1 MQRVAGSVLARTKA
15 GASGRDPPG
24 MAAEVSAPAL
34 AARRFATIAVMVATA
49 MQAAD
54 TTIVNVALPRL
65 QHDLGGG
72 LSLGAWVMTSYLCA
86 TAIVAPLTG
95 WLRRRFGT
103 RRLFVVSIAVFVA
116 ASLLCSVA
124 PSAAAIILF
133 RILQGFGGGVIHPL
147 GQAMLLDV
155 YPQHR
160 HGRILAILGA
170 VVMLGP
176 VSGPALGGII
186 TDLASWRWVFAINLP
201 LGALAIWGIRRVA
214 FADLK
219 AAPDQPID
227 FIGILLLI
235 TGVGILQ
242 LWLERTV
249 SVAWLQS
256 PELFTEAAIVVI
268 AFVLMAV
275 RARRLGSTIL
285 RFEVLKDLNFALA
298 ASYNFLMSAVLFTTI
313 VFLPAIAE
321 GPLGYGATMAGLTI
335 VPRGALMIAAML
347 LVGQMSG
354 RIDYRILLATGW
366 LLMAAGLLLLSAIP
380 PVDGAIWIIAGSTL
394 QAIGGGMLFTPLITL
409 GLSTLAP
416 ELRTDATGLYSLLRQ
431 VGSASGL
438 ALMTGLLQV
447 RIQAHLPELPAGTG
461 GQAAALPQHLIED
474 ATLQA
479 YAECFRVMVLA
490 SVAAM
495 PGVVLFRIRPA
506 AVAVEQAAAQSPSPL
521 LRAD

>member
-1 MQRVAGSVLARTKA
+1 MAEF
-15 GASGRDPPG
+15 PG
-24 MAAEVSAPAL
+24 PAL
-34 AARRFATIAVMVATA
+34 AARRFATLAVMVATA

-86 TAIVAPLTG
+86 TAVVAPLTG

-103 RRLFVVSIAVFVA
+103 RRLFAVSITVFVA
-116 ASLLCSVA
+116 ASLLCSFA

-133 RILQGFGGGVIHPL
+133 RILQGLGGGVIHPL

-201 LGALAIWGIRRVA
+201 LGALAIWGIVRLSLGEA
-214 FADLK
+214 K
-219 AAPDQPID
+219 PAPDQPID

-235 TGVGILQ
+235 TSVGVLQ

-256 PELFTEAAIVVI
+256 PELFAEAAIVVI
-268 AFVLMAV
+268 AFMLMAV

-285 RFEVLKDLNFALA
+285 RLDVLKDLNFALA
-298 ASYNFLMSAVLFTTI
+298 AFYNFILSALLFTTI
-313 VFLPAIAE
+313 VFLPAIAQ
-321 GPLGYGATMAGLTI
+321 GPLGYDATMAGLTI
-335 VPRGALMIAAML
+335 VPRGALMIVAML
-347 LVGQMSG
+347 LVGQMIG
-354 RIDYRILLATGW
+354 TGNYRIVLATGW
-366 LLMAAGLLLLSAIP
+366 LLVAAGMMLLSEIP

-409 GLSTLAP
+409 GLSTLPP

-438 ALMTGLLQV
+438 ALMTSLLQV
-447 RIQAHLPELPAGTG
+447 RIQAHLPALPAGAA
-461 GQAAALPQHLIED
+461 GQAAPLPHSLIEQ
-474 ATLQA
+474 ATLHA

-490 SVAAM
+490 AVAVM

-506 AVAVEQAAAQSPSPL
+506 ADPIEQTVKPAAE
-521 LRAD
+521 

>member
-1 MQRVAGSVLARTKA
+1 
-15 GASGRDPPG
+15 
-24 MAAEVSAPAL
+24 MAAENSAPAV
-34 AARRFATIAVMVATA
+34 AARRFATLAVMLATA

-86 TAIVAPLTG
+86 TAVVAPLTG

-133 RILQGFGGGVIHPL
+133 RILQGVGGGVIHPL

-214 FADLK
+214 FADVK
-219 AAPDQPID
+219 ASPDQPID

-235 TGVGILQ
+235 VGVGILQ

-256 PELFTEAAIVVI
+256 PELFAEAAIVAI
-268 AFVLMAV
+268 AFALMAV
-275 RARRLGSTIL
+275 RTRRLGSTIL

-298 ASYNFLMSAVLFTTI
+298 AAYNFLMSAVLFTTI
-313 VFLPAIAE
+313 VFLPAVAQ
-321 GPLGYGATMAGLTI
+321 GPLGYGATIAGLTI
-335 VPRGALMIAAML
+335 VPRGALMIVAML

-354 RIDYRILLATGW
+354 RVDYRILLATGW
-366 LLMAAGLLLLSAIP
+366 LLMAAGLVLLSAIP
-380 PVDGAIWIIAGSTL
+380 QVDGAIWIIAGSTL
-394 QAIGGGMLFTPLITL
+394 QAIGGGMLFAPLITL
-409 GLSTLAP
+409 GLSTLPP

-447 RIQAHLPELPAGTG
+447 RIQAHLPALPPGPAEH
-461 GQAAALPQHLIED
+461 AAALPQSLIDD
-474 ATLQA
+474 ATLRA
-479 YAECFRVMVLA
+479 YSDCFRVMVLA
-490 SVAAM
+490 AVAAM

-506 AVAVEQAAAQSPSPL
+506 EIPVAPSVGQAAEQNPSPL
-521 LRAD
+521 LRVD

>member
-1 MQRVAGSVLARTKA
+1 
-15 GASGRDPPG
+15 
-24 MAAEVSAPAL
+24 MAVEGSAPAL

-65 QHDLGGG
+65 QQDLGGG
-72 LSLGAWVMTSYLCA
+72 VSLGAWVMTSYLCA
-86 TAIVAPLTG
+86 TAVVAPLTG

-103 RRLFVVSIAVFVA
+103 RRLFTISINVFVA

-124 PSAAAIILF
+124 PSAAAMILF
-133 RILQGFGGGVIHPL
+133 RILQGLGGGIIHPL

-214 FADLK
+214 FADVK

-256 PELFTEAAIVVI
+256 PELFTEAAIIVI

-298 ASYNFLMSAVLFTTI
+298 ASYNFVMSAVLFTTI

-354 RIDYRILLATGW
+354 RVDYRILLATGW
-366 LLMAAGLLLLSAIP
+366 LLMAAGLVLLSAIP
-380 PVDGAIWIIAGSTL
+380 RVDGAIWIIAGSIL
-394 QAIGGGMLFTPLITL
+394 QAIGGGMLFAPLITL

-416 ELRTDATGLYSLLRQ
+416 ELRTDATRAYRLLRQ

-447 RIQAHLPELPAGTG
+447 RIQAHLPELPAGAG
-461 GQAAALPQHLIED
+461 GQAAALPQHLSED

-506 AVAVEQAAAQSPSPL
+506 AVAVEQAAEQSPSPL

>member
-1 MQRVAGSVLARTKA
+1 MAG
-15 GASGRDPPG
+15 
-24 MAAEVSAPAL
+24 EVSAPAL

-72 LSLGAWVMTSYLCA
+72 VSLGAWVMMSYLCA
-86 TAIVAPLTG
+86 TAVVAPMTG

-103 RRLFVVSIAVFVA
+103 RRLFGVSIAVFVA
-116 ASLLCSVA
+116 ASLLCSLA

-133 RILQGFGGGVIHPL
+133 RILQGLGGGVIHPL

-170 VVMLGP
+170 TVMLGP
-176 VSGPALGGII
+176 VSGPALGGVI
-186 TDLASWRWVFAINLP
+186 TDLASWRWAFAINLP
-201 LGALAIWGIRRVA
+201 LGALAIWGIRRLS
-214 FADLK
+214 FNELK
-219 AAPDQPID
+219 PAPDQPID

-235 TGVGILQ
+235 VGIGTLQ

-249 SVAWLQS
+249 SLAWLQS
-256 PELFTEAAIVVI
+256 PELFTEAAIVAI
-268 AFVLMAV
+268 AFMLMAV

-285 RFEVLKDLNFALA
+285 RLEVLKDPNFALA
-298 ASYNFLMSAVLFTTI
+298 ALYNFVMSALLFTSI
-313 VFLPAIAE
+313 VFLPAIAQ
-321 GPLGYGATMAGLTI
+321 GPLGYDATMAGLTI
-335 VPRGALMIAAML
+335 VPRGALMIVAML

-354 RIDYRILLATGW
+354 KVDYRILLATGW

-380 PVDGAIWIIAGSTL
+380 RVDGAIWIIAGSTL

-447 RIQAHLPELPAGTG
+447 RIQAHLPELPAGTTG
-461 GQAAALPQHLIED
+461 PAAALPQHLIDE

-506 AVAVEQAAAQSPSPL
+506 AAPVEPDAEQSSSPL
-521 LRAD
+521 VRVE

>member
-1 MQRVAGSVLARTKA
+1 
-15 GASGRDPPG
+15 
-24 MAAEVSAPAL
+24 MAVEGPAPA

-86 TAIVAPLTG
+86 TAVVAPLTG

-103 RRLFVVSIAVFVA
+103 RRLFAVSITVFVA
-116 ASLLCSVA
+116 ASLLCSFA

-133 RILQGFGGGVIHPL
+133 RILQGLGGGVIHPL

-201 LGALAIWGIRRVA
+201 LGALAIWGIVR
-214 FADLK
+214 LSLGEPK
-219 AAPDQPID
+219 PAPDQPID

-235 TGVGILQ
+235 TGVGVLQ

-268 AFVLMAV
+268 AFMLMAV

-285 RFEVLKDLNFALA
+285 RLEVLKDLNFALA
-298 ASYNFLMSAVLFTTI
+298 AFYNFILSALLFTTI
-313 VFLPAIAE
+313 VFLPAIAQ
-321 GPLGYGATMAGLTI
+321 GPLGYDATMAGLTI
-335 VPRGALMIAAML
+335 VPRGALMIVAML
-347 LVGQMSG
+347 LVGQLVG
-354 RIDYRILLATGW
+354 TVNYRIVLATGW
-366 LLMAAGLLLLSAIP
+366 LLVAAGMVLLSAIP
-380 PVDGAIWIIAGSTL
+380 RVDGAVWIIAGSTL

-409 GLSTLAP
+409 GLSTLPP

-438 ALMTGLLQV
+438 ALMTSLLQV
-447 RIQAHLPELPAGTG
+447 RIQAHLPALPAGAA
-461 GQAAALPQHLIED
+461 GQAAPLPHPLIEE
-474 ATLQA
+474 ATLHA

-490 SVAAM
+490 AVAVM

-506 AVAVEQAAAQSPSPL
+506 AEPIEQTVKPAAE
-521 LRAD
+521 